1 MMRAFLVAL
10 LLISVIGCSAKHRPA
25 VWIDETRDVS
35 YAKAACEVVAV
46 ARPCI
51 QTPETIAIDV
61 ERDFRSAFLQNPTCR
76 GVSFTDE
83 SDIAK
88 WAIDFKPG
96 IENGEVNYAQTEWR
110 VVNAGSDGTA
120 SGNLKDLSSATTSI
134 CTVVKGQGGVGD

>member
-1 MMRAFLVAL
+1 MRPFLVAL
-10 LLISVIGCSAKHRPA
+10 LLISISGCSAKHRRA
-25 VWIDETRDVS
+25 IWIDGTKDVT
-35 YAKAACEVVAV
+35 YAKAACEVAAA
-46 ARPCI
+46 ARPCVE
-51 QTPETIAIDV
+51 TPETIAFNV

-83 SDIAK
+83 SDISK
-88 WAIDFKPG
+88 WAIDFNPT

-110 VVNAGSDGTA
+110 VVNAGSDGIV